1 MPADPLPTAE
11 PFSTTPSRRRRGAAG
26 WWLVGALIAFALG
39 LAAMYAAMPWIERWR
54 TPAAP
59 APVAPVTVSS
69 NAAAVASPATLDA
82 LSGRVAMLDMQL
94 RQIEGRATGIDAASR
109 TAGGYA
115 TRAEALMIAFAARRA
130 LDRGLGLG
138 YLEPELRERFGTSE
152 PRAVA
157 TIVQAARQPTTR
169 EDLRL
174 ALDTI
179 APRLT
184 VGSVDDG
191 ILRTVGRELS
201 NLIVLRHVTAPSPRP
216 ADRLL
221 RARRMVDA
229 GNIEAGLAE
238 VARLPGVSAAASWT
252 EAARRYIDA
261 QRALDTLELAA
272 ISGRTSAS
280 IAAPAPAPAPEP
292 APTPSSDPLSA
303 PGSPPN
309 N

>member
-1 MPADPLPTAE
+1 M
-11 PFSTTPSRRRRGAAG
+11 
-26 WWLVGALIAFALG
+26 VGALVAFALG
-39 LAAMYAAMPWIERWR
+39 LAAMYAAMPWIDRWR
-54 TPAAP
+54 RP
-59 APVAPVTVSS
+59 APTPDAVPVVSTS
-69 NAAAVASPATLDA
+69 AATLAASPATLDA
-82 LSGRVAMLDMQL
+82 LAGRVAMLDMQL
-94 RQIEGRATGIDAASR
+94 RQIEGRTAGSDAASR
-109 TAGGYA
+109 TAGAYA

-138 YLEPELRERFGTSE
+138 YLEPQLRERFGTSE

-157 TIVQAARQPTTR
+157 TVVQAARQPTTR

-184 VGSVDDG
+184 AGSVEDG
-191 ILRTVGRELS
+191 ILRTIGRELS
-201 NLIVLRHVTAPSPRP
+201 NLIVLRRVTAPSPRP

-229 GNIEAGLAE
+229 GNVEAALAE
-238 VARLPGVSAAASWT
+238 VARLPGVSAARSWA

-272 ISGRTSAS
+272 ISGRTSPS
-280 IAAPAPAPAPEP
+280 IAAPAATAASPPPGQ
-292 APTPSSDPLSA
+292 PLPDALTA
-303 PGSPPN
+303 PGTPPTN
-309 N
+309 